1 MSEYLENVY
10 YCSVCGLEFRDWLHR
25 NSGSFHYY
33 CRRCKKETLFSEA
46 IREVVVNVGKG
57 EQVFLVD

>member
-10 YCSVCGLEFRDWLHR
+10 YCSVCGLEFKDWLHR

-46 IREVVVNVGKG
+46 IREVIVSKEKG
-57 EQVFLVD
+57 GQVLLVD